1 MKAREFI
8 DQRIRSSLS
17 RSTAIAANIVILFF
31 LSMGLWHIFNL
42 ETESWI
48 YRFGFAAIVISTGLE
63 AVHYSRRSK
72 APIVCPHCDKPL
84 LLGRGWSRLPAEYKF
99 CHACGASMESETTEH
114 GITSRCTE

>member
-17 RSTAIAANIVILFF
+17 RLTAIAANIVILFF
-31 LSMGLWHIFNL
+31 LTMGFWHIWNL

-48 YRFGFAAIVISTGLE
+48 YRFGFAAITICTGLE
-63 AVHYSRRSK
+63 VIHYSRLSK

-84 LLGRGWSRLPAEYKF
+84 FLGRGWSRLPAEYKF
-99 CHACGASMESETTEH
+99 CHACGASMESETKEQ
-114 GITSRCTE
+114 GITSRSTE